1 MCNVKA
7 NGMCNSY
14 GMTEII
20 DIFVYIV
27 IDTMLQIAI
36 FYDIDVDWSKSKADL
51 NTGLSPE

>member
-36 FYDIDVDWSKSKADL
+36 FYDIVVDWSKSKADL